1 MGIASACLEN
11 PHKRKLKAEM
21 LQSGFLHKGSRKKQL
36 SAQKALLVPVDFSLF
51 QALTPPHTGGLMDQ
65 SVSSGKENTN
75 LSQTQALNTY
85 LGLAVQAAATSGRY
99 CPNPA
104 S

>member
-1 MGIASACLEN
+1 MGIGNACLEN
-11 PHKRKLKAEM
+11 APKRKLKAEM
-21 LQSGFLHKGSRKKQL
+21 LQSRFLQKGSRNKQV
-36 SAQKALLVPVDFSLF
+36 SALKVLLVLVDFGFLR
-51 QALTPPHTGGLMDQ
+51 ALTPLHTSVLMDQ
-65 SVSSGKENTN
+65 SVSIGKGNTS